1 MDRKRPD
8 LSESPDTGSW
18 TPDLRKD
25 AGPLYLA
32 IADAL
37 ARDIAA
43 GTLAGGERLPPQRQ
57 LAQRLGIDFTTVSR
71 AYTEARRR
79 GLVDGRVGRGTYVR
93 ARRPD
98 PAGRASGGPVDMS
111 MNNPPGFDDAALT
124 DRMAGA
130 MAALLEETGSD
141 LLLRYQEPGGAP
153 ADRVM
158 GCAWLAPRLPHLTP
172 DHVLICPGAQGA
184 LLALVSLFARP
195 GDVVCAEAFAYPGF
209 RALAAH
215 LGLTVTGIAMDD
227 QGMIPD
233 AFEAVCMKQKPKILY
248 CNPTLH
254 NPTTSTLAPDRRSA
268 IVAIARAHDVPI
280 IEDDAYGALPRAPVP
295 PLAALAPDMV
305 YHVAGLAKCLAP
317 ALRIAYLAVP
327 DRSAAAR
334 VSHAIR
340 ATAGMASP
348 LSAAIAS
355 RWIDD
360 GTAAR
365 ALDAIRLET
374 ARRQDLVRAILPG
387 EYVVADP
394 DAFHVWLH
402 MPAAWT
408 RGEFAGRLRAAGIGV
423 VVSDAFAVGAPI
435 EAVRLGL
442 GAPGSGEALR
452 QSLQTAADL
461 LTQSPA
467 LSSAI
472 V

>member
-1 MDRKRPD
+1 MGN
-8 LSESPDTGSW
+8 GSW
-18 TPDLRKD
+18 TPDLHKD

-43 GTLAGGERLPPQRQ
+43 GTLKGGERLPPQRQ
-57 LAQRLGIDFTTVSR
+57 LAARLGIDFTTVSR

-93 ARRPD
+93 TRRPD
-98 PAGRASGGPVDMS
+98 PGSRTAGGPVDMS

-124 DRMAGA
+124 DRMAGT
-130 MAALLEETGSD
+130 MAALLEETGSN

-153 ADRVM
+153 SDRAM
-158 GCAWLAPRLPHLTP
+158 GCAWLTPRLPHLTP
-172 DHVLICPGAQGA
+172 DTVLICPGAQGA
-184 LLALVSLFARP
+184 LLALVSLLARP
-195 GDVVCAEAFAYPGF
+195 GDTVCAEAFAYPGF

-215 LGLTVTGIAMDD
+215 LGLAVTGIAMDD
-227 QGMIPD
+227 QGLVPD
-233 AFEAVCMKQKPKILY
+233 AFEAACRAQKPKLLY

-254 NPTTSTLAPDRRSA
+254 NPTTSTLPPDRRSA
-268 IVAIARAHDVPI
+268 IVAIARSHGVPI
-280 IEDDAYGALPRAPVP
+280 IEDDAYGALPKNPVP
-295 PLAALAPDMV
+295 PLAAHAPDLV
-305 YHVAGLAKCLAP
+305 YHIAGLAKCLAP

-334 VSHAIR
+334 VSSAIR

-348 LSAAIAS
+348 LAAAIAS

-365 ALDAIRLET
+365 ALDAIRLES
-374 ARRQDLVRAILPG
+374 ARRQEVVRSVLPPDS
-387 EYVVADP
+387 VVTDP
-394 DAFHVWLH
+394 EAFHVWLH

-408 RGEFAGRLRAAGIGV
+408 RGEFAARLRAAGIGV
-423 VVSDAFAVGAPI
+423 VVSDAFSVDAPI

-442 GAPGSGEALR
+442 GAPGSCEALR
-452 QSLQTAADL
+452 QSLQIAADL
-461 LTQSPA
+461 LADSPA